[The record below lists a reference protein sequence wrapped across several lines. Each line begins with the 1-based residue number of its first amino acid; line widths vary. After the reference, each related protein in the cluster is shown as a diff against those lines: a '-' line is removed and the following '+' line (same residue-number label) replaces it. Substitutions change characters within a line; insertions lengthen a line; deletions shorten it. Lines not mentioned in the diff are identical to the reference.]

1 MTTIRTFRSR
11 LRAVKRGL
19 LHLDEGG
26 HALDPA
32 QDEALQD
39 SVLVLLGE
47 LEHVEVAA

>member
-1 MTTIRTFRSR
+1 MRQPVTR
-11 LRAVKRGL
+11 
-19 LHLDEGG
+19 E
-26 HALDPA
+26 DPA